1 MALNTPSSLSV
12 SIGLMRPPKFLTLFA
27 SAALVL
33 TGCTDTDSETTAEL
47 EAVVDGFESQVGLQL
62 FMWPWDSIAAE
73 CEFLGSSGI
82 DWVLV
87 SPPQEHILGDPW
99 WTIYQPVSYQI
110 ESRFGSRDQFAA
122 MVQSCDEHGVEV
134 IADAVINH
142 MTGQAGGVGFAGT
155 EFSKYEYPGLYT
167 REDFHNCNLTP
178 DDQIANYRDLAQVQT
193 CELLGLSDLDQKRE
207 NVQNQILGFLNDLL
221 SLGVAGFRIDAAK
234 HIYAPDL
241 KVIIDRLPVGT
252 RIIHEVIRGGGEP
265 VQPEQYLD
273 SGDVWEF
280 DYARNMRS
288 YFKGEVI
295 TPAASAIR
303 FRDFTPSNQ
312 TVSFISNHDTERNGQ
327 TLNYKDARYF
337 ELATAMMLAE
347 DYGQPMLYSSYAFDS
362 YDEGPAQTQGLV
374 DQVACPDFVAP
385 RSDYQN
391 LEWICQH
398 RWQSTINMIR
408 FRDLVA
414 DAPVAEKFRERGVY
428 GFAREAKG
436 YFITNVFKGT
446 ELRVSV
452 ATTLPDGQYRNLI
465 DGEEHEIVAGNLTA
479 TLPPM
484 SAIAL
489 LVED

>member
-1 MALNTPSSLSV
+1 MPKIESV
-12 SIGLMRPPKFLTLFA
+12 SISFMRQSKLFA
-27 SAALVL
+27 ILGTAALVL
-33 TGCTDTDSETTAEL
+33 SGCATDQGSSPDVEATAN
-47 EAVVDGFESQVGLQL
+47 VVTFESQVGLQL
-62 FMWPWDSIAAE
+62 FMWPWDSIASE
-73 CEFLGSSGI
+73 CEYIGESGI

-87 SPPQEHILGDPW
+87 SPPQEHITGDQW

-110 ESRFGSRDQFAA
+110 ESRFGSREQFAD
-122 MVQSCDEHGVEV
+122 MVQSCEESGVEV

-142 MTGQAGGVGFAGT
+142 MTGQSGGIGFAGT
-155 EFSKYEYPGLYT
+155 VFSKYEYPGLYT
-167 REDFHNCNLTP
+167 RVDFHNCNLTS
-178 DDQIANYRDLAQVQT
+178 DDQITNYKDLAQVQT
-193 CELLGLSDLDQKRE
+193 CELLGLSDLDQRQK
-207 NVQNQILGFLNDLL
+207 NVQNQILGYLNDLL

-241 KVIIDRLPVGT
+241 KVIIDQLPPDT

-295 TPAASAIR
+295 TPAASEIR

-312 TVSFISNHDTERNGQ
+312 TVSFVSNHDTERNGQ
-327 TLNYKDARYF
+327 TLNYRDARYF

-362 YDEGPAQTQGLV
+362 YDSGPRQV
-374 DQVACPDFVAP
+374 DGMVEHVSCPEIARP
-385 RSDYQN
+385 KSEYEN

-398 RWQSTINMIR
+398 RWASTINMIR
-408 FRDLVA
+408 FRNLVA
-414 DAPVAEKFRERGVY
+414 DAPVTEKYRERGVY
-428 GFAREAKG
+428 GFARDARG
-436 YFITNVFKGT
+436 YFITNVFETKEMT
-446 ELRVSV
+446 VNV
-452 ATTLPDGQYRNLI
+452 ATTLPDGEYRDLI
-465 DGEEHEIVAGNLTA
+465 DGGLHEIVDGQLHV

-489 LVED
+489 VVEN